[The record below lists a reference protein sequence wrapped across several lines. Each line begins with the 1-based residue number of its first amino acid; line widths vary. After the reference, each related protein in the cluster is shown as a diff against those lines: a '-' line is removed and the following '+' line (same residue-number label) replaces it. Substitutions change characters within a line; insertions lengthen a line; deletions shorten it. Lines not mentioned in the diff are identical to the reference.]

1 MGDILVRY
9 WPNYGAMDLEDK
21 IVKEFAEWAKST
33 QAGYG
38 EDEAD
43 IWFEDIP
50 AYDALEWK
58 VREIVRT
65 LLTTKD
71 AERDKAVEAARRE
84 AALAVFE
91 TAAAKLLLR
100 SEPGTVGYSVALE
113 FIEELRASLSTDQV
127 TEK

>member
-1 MGDILVRY
+1 
-9 WPNYGAMDLEDK
+9 MDLEDK
-21 IVKEFAEWAKST
+21 IVKEFAEWARTT

-65 LLTTKD
+65 LLTEKD
-71 AERDKAVEAARRE
+71 KQREEAVAEEHNRVIKTIVEEWKLEGSELTRLVI
-84 AALAVFE
+84 AL
-91 TAAAKLLLR
+91 T
-100 SEPGTVGYSVALE
+100 PPTN
-113 FIEELRASLSTDQV
+113 
-127 TEK
+127 